1 MQHNIWMEDALDRAK
16 QLYLTYYRAMPKS
29 LERSTANRLM
39 RTMLGGEGRFVEP
52 SPQALQN
59 LSLSIVKNAVLQQ
72 LVTEDME
79 VFHIEHEHCPHTLA
93 PSCLY

>member
-1 MQHNIWMEDALDRAK
+1 MEDALDRAK

-29 LERSTANRLM
+29 LERATANRLM

-59 LSLSIVKNAVLQQ
+59 LTLAIVKTAVLQQ
-72 LVTEDME
+72 LVTQDME
-79 VFHIEHEHCPHTLA
+79 VLDLSMNICP
-93 PSCLY
+93 